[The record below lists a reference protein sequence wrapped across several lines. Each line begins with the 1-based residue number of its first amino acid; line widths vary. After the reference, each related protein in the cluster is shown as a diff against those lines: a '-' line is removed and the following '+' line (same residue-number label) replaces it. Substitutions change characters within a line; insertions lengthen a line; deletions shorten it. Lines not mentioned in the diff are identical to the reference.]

1 MSFFRKAAL
10 SWALLIA
17 SGLYGPSAQ
26 AEETRL
32 SVAVRFQGAR
42 ECDDPD
48 AFWRALSERTTRV
61 YPSAEDEAS
70 IVLDVQLKPSRRGVL
85 GMLQIAGSGVAT
97 EPRYVEAQHC
107 ADVVQA
113 LALTAALG
121 IDPDALTKVPENP
134 PLPEPEEEEGP
145 SIPWSWRGAL
155 EAGLI
160 GNMAVDLEA
169 NLGVFGGV
177 AAVAERPSVFAPKIR
192 IGATASRTDL
202 FDSAGSARFALTAI
216 SFDACPIRF
225 GTEALALRTCAT
237 SLWGAIVGEGRN
249 LTNGLDTRQTWFSIG
264 PALQI
269 EIQISR
275 ALHWQ
280 LDFAG
285 HVPFFRQRYTQGLQ
299 PEQIATTLNV
309 MPWLGLGLSYTP

>member
-10 SWALLIA
+10 SLALLIA
-17 SGLYGPSAQ
+17 AGLYGPSAE

-32 SVAVRFQGAR
+32 SVAVRFEGAR

-48 AFWRALSERTTRV
+48 VFWRALSERTTRV
-61 YPSAEDEAS
+61 YPSDEDEAS

-107 ADVVQA
+107 VDVVQA

-134 PLPEPEEEEGP
+134 PLPEPEEDEGP
-145 SIPWSWRGAL
+145 SVPWSWHGAL

-160 GNMAVDLEA
+160 GAMAVDLEA
-169 NLGVFGGV
+169 NVGVFGGV
-177 AAVAERPSVFAPKIR
+177 AAVAERPSVLAPKLR
-192 IGATASRTDL
+192 IGATASRSDL
-202 FDSAGSARFALTAI
+202 FDTAGKARFALTAI
-216 SFDACPIRF
+216 GIDACPLKF
-225 GTEALALRTCAT
+225 GRETLALRTCAAM
-237 SLWGAIVGEGRN
+237 LWGAIVGEGRVSD
-249 LTNGLDTRQTWFSIG
+249 GLDTRQTWLSLG
-264 PALQI
+264 SALQI
-269 EIQISR
+269 EIEISR

-280 LDFAG
+280 LDVAG
-285 HVPFFRQRYTQGLQ
+285 HVPLFRQRYSLGLQ
-299 PEQIATTLNV
+299 PEQIAETLVV
-309 MPWLGLGLSYTP
+309 MPWFGLGLSYTP